1 MDIGE
6 FFATNVTDGALLFA
20 MLLALIA
27 VIVSFLSPCIL
38 PLVPGYLGYVSG
50 LDDPNEPGNRR
61 RVLTG
66 VGLFILGFAAVF
78 TLYGAAFG
86 LIGSWLLR
94 WQDLL
99 MRVLGLLVI
108 VMGLVLL
115 GSFSWLQQS
124 RKISL
129 TRRTGLGGAP
139 VSGVVF
145 GLGWTPWMGP
155 TLSAVLALSIS
166 TGNAGR
172 GALLALVYCLGLG
185 MPETGHPLC
194 PRSTGTGL
202 GHSCPGPGAPAHPRG
217 QHRRGSHA
225 DRSGPDDG
233 HRPVDEV
240 ELSIAKPRRHLH
252 HSRLNDHQQRIS
264 S

>member
-1 MDIGE
+1 MGIGE

-27 VIVSFLSPCIL
+27 GIVSFLSPCIL

-50 LDDPNEPGNRR
+50 LSNPNEPGNRR

-99 MRVLGLLVI
+99 MRILGIVVI
-108 VMGLVLL
+108 LMGLVLL
-115 GSFSWLQQS
+115 GGFSWLQQT
-124 RKISL
+124 RKMNL

-139 VSGVVF
+139 LLGIVF
-145 GLGWTPWMGP
+145 GLGWTPCMGP
-155 TLSAVLALSIS
+155 TLSAVLALSVS
-166 TGNAGR
+166 TGSAGR
-172 GALLALVYCLGLG
+172 GALLAFVYCLGLG
-185 MPETGHPLC
+185 IPFVLVALGLGWVTRVLGLVRRHIRVVNIIGAAILIALGLMMV
-194 PRSTGTGL
+194 TGL
-202 GHSCPGPGAPAHPRG
+202 WMRWIYQLQNLAGTFIT
-217 QHRRGSHA
+217 
-225 DRSGPDDG
+225 
-233 HRPVDEV
+233 PV
-240 ELSIAKPRRHLH
+240 
-252 HSRLNDHQQRIS
+252 
-264 S
+264 